1 MVVKLNFKDYALLRQ
16 NLEEVEDALA
26 EQLLPSKQLKS
37 LNAKVDQ
44 SLLLLSSLRQE
55 DDHLGEETLS
65 ALEDH
70 MIILYGIIHNRY
82 FDSELLSMIEQTKE
96 LNQHLKKSALTKVN
110 QSIDDLK
117 KGIARYKK
125 DFRPDLK
132 QKKILYLLDQ
142 FLFHFNKGSESI
154 ESLIQ
159 QMEQIFLFFDLSTLS
174 QEQADFI
181 IDLFEVLDLME
192 RKQSKEATQKLFR
205 LCPELAKNHDKI
217 KEEQVWEKIFQVA
230 GLTKTERL
238 ELVTHKQ
245 AIN

>member
-16 NLEEVEDALA
+16 NLEEVEDALT

-65 ALEDH
+65 ALEDR
-70 MIILYGIIHNRY
+70 MIVLYGIIHNRY
-82 FDSELLSMIEQTKE
+82 FDSELLSLIEQAKE
-96 LNQHLKKSALTKVN
+96 LNQYLKNNVLTTIN
-110 QSIDDLK
+110 SSIDDLK
-117 KGIARYKK
+117 KGVARYKK

-132 QKKILYLLDQ
+132 QKKILHLLDQ
-142 FLFHFNKGSESI
+142 FISHFNKESESL

-159 QMEQIFLFFDLSTLS
+159 QMEQIYLFFDLSVLS

-181 IDLFEVLDLME
+181 IDLFEVLDLIE
-192 RKQSKEATQKLFR
+192 RKQSTEASRKLFR
-205 LCPELAKNHDKI
+205 VYPELAKHHDKI
-217 KEEQVWEKIFQVA
+217 KEEQVWEKIFQIA